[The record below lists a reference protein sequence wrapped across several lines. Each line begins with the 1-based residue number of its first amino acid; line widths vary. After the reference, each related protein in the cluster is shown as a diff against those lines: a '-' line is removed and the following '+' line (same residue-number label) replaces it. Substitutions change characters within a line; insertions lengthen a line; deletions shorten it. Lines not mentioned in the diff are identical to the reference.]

1 MSSKVQ
7 AASRPE
13 LEARRKQAVE
23 RESTREGW
31 YFRPDVDILERAD
44 EFLVTADLPG
54 ADESKVNVR
63 LEQGVLT
70 LNADLALEPDPSWTP
85 VYTEYRLGGYRREF
99 ALSEAIDAD
108 RIHASMRN
116 GVLELHLPKVAEERP
131 RTIEVQAG

>member
-1 MSSKVQ
+1 MASEVQ

-23 RESTREGW
+23 REPTREGW
-31 YFRPDVDILERAD
+31 YFRPDVDILEKSD

-54 ADESKVNVR
+54 VDQSKVNVR
-63 LEQGVLT
+63 LDQGVLT
-70 LNADLALEPDPSWTP
+70 IDADLALEPDPSWAP
-85 VYTEYRLGGYRREF
+85 VHTEYRLGGYRREF
-99 ALSEAIDAD
+99 ALSESIDPD

-131 RTIEVQAG
+131 RTIQVQAG